1 MDFTTLLSDFSN
13 DYQKALIANAEFLE
27 AKKYYNG
34 NQLPQDVLNI
44 ILDRGQTPIVENMF
58 KVIVNKILG
67 YKIESISEI
76 RLSPKQE
83 EDRALSDL
91 LNSLLNVFIQQEN
104 YDKAMIERDKNLLI
118 GGLGV
123 IQLWVN
129 EDEKKNVTVFDFY
142 MAKKFLGMDL
152 NANLNGNL
160 NLKTENKTRLASIN
174 KATQDIFD
182 DIKALDLGNDL
193 IQKAQEH
200 SGLIN
205 QVKLLINHKTRGLKG
220 VDYDLAKTDNA
231 RIIYANR
238 VAKTMAQGG
247 QVTQKLRDEAKAM
260 TAWGA
265 RSKEENTARISQTQ
279 EMLLNSLKKNIQML
293 ESLGGRISPLVL
305 AKIKEYQDKADY
317 LNEMSGKIDLKKYQ
331 SLTGGG
337 S

>member
-1 MDFTTLLSDFSN
+1 MTNEKT
-13 DYQKALIANAEFLE
+13 E
-27 AKKYYNG
+27 
-34 NQLPQDVLNI
+34 
-44 ILDRGQTPIVENMF
+44 
-58 KVIVNKILG
+58 
-67 YKIESISEI
+67 SEI
-76 RLSPKQE
+76 FEEQLKSLYKPLKQE
-83 EDRALSDL
+83 EQSEAVASNQNLANQSNGSLANQNLANQHVKDL
-91 LNSLLNVFIQQEN
+91 
-104 YDKAMIERDKNLLI
+104 
-118 GGLGV
+118 
-123 IQLWVN
+123 
-129 EDEKKNVTVFDFY
+129 EDEPSYLSTGIAYLDNKIKDRSITAFDYY

-152 NANLNGNL
+152 NSNLNGNL

-205 QVKLLINHKTRGLKG
+205 QVKLWINHKTRGLKG

-231 RIIYANR
+231 RISYANR

-260 TAWGA
+260 TEWGA
-265 RSKEENTARISQTQ
+265 RSKEENTARITQTQ
-279 EMLLNSLKKNIQML
+279 EMLLNSLKKNMQML
-293 ESLGGRISPLVL
+293 ESLGGSVSPLVL

-317 LNEMSGKIDLKKYQ
+317 INETSGKIDLKKYQ
-331 SLTGGG
+331 SLVNGG